1 MSLEGRKKN
10 NKNQNCFTNERENPI
25 IGGVHLQDKN
35 LRPKHVD
42 LTGGILP
49 PAPERSETQVSS

>member
-1 MSLEGRKKN
+1 MSLEGRRKKKN
-10 NKNQNCFTNERENPI
+10 KNPI

-42 LTGGILP
+42 LMGESYHLLQKGQKH
-49 PAPERSETQVSS
+49 R